1 MKVSETESCLD
12 DILKICGRD
21 GLINDK
27 QRQKILNRDLEQYDP
42 KQWKANIPFK
52 AYNFRVEDVVPAL
65 SGAIGKVSLVAAF
78 TMAWATGLK
87 IIDPTFVTENVRLE
101 IVIASIFTLIFSAFL
116 NPAVG
121 PPGTLAPLI
130 PIIPIMISAGV
141 HPLPFS
147 LLVGAIGL
155 IIALLGYFSH
165 VVKINGPGTKGG
177 ILLLFGV
184 LGITSSLDKLREWTD
199 GSHHENLLFVLL
211 TLGVVIYLVLNKLNV
226 RWLII
231 PLCAF
236 FALLVSFFFGL
247 TPVFKTPIALPI
259 INPDYWWN
267 VKWGIGYGFTV
278 KNFLVAMPFAL
289 LVIAMWPIDALA
301 ITTMQESNYPVKA
314 RKAIFDLNATFIIIS
329 IRNMVGVILGGGQV
343 SAVWRSFMIPLSVV
357 KRPIGG
363 SALIL
368 GIFGICFGIFG
379 FLIDISTFPPLV
391 WLVLIFGVFVPLVEI
406 GFSTLRNMASIQIA
420 VICLILG
427 IGLNPVL
434 GWSFALLVENF
445 NIISNQEC
453 DRVVGVKEKVITAAI
468 FTISIFSYSIIIL

>member
-1 MKVSETESCLD
+1 MK
-12 DILKICGRD
+12 
-21 GLINDK
+21 NDNR
-27 QRQKILNRDLEQYDP
+27 RQKILDRDLEQYDP
-42 KQWKANIPFK
+42 QQWKVNIPFK
-52 AYNFRVEDVVPAL
+52 AYNLRVEDVVPAL
-65 SGAIGKVSLVAAF
+65 SGAIGKVSLAAAF
-78 TMAWATGLK
+78 AMAWAAGLK

-147 LLVGAIGL
+147 ILVGAIGL
-155 IIALLGYFSH
+155 IIALFGCFTN

-177 ILLLFGV
+177 ILLLFGI
-184 LGITSSLDKLREWTD
+184 LGITSSLDKLRVWTN

-211 TLGVVIYLVLNKLNV
+211 SVGIVVYLVLNKLNV

-231 PLCAF
+231 PVCALL
-236 FALLVSFFFGL
+236 ALLVSYLFGL
-247 TPVFKTPIALPI
+247 SPVFETSVALPI

-267 VKWGIGYGFTV
+267 VKWGIGYGFTI
-278 KNFLVAMPFAL
+278 KNFLVAMPFAM

-301 ITTMQESNYPVKA
+301 IRTMQESNYPVNA

-329 IRNMVGVILGGGQV
+329 IRNMIGAILGGGQI
-343 SAVWRSFMIPLSVV
+343 SAVWRSFMIPLAVV
-357 KRPIGG
+357 RRPIGG
-363 SALIL
+363 SALLLAIL
-368 GIFGICFGIFG
+368 GICFGILG
-379 FLIDISTFPPLV
+379 FPIDISTFPPLV

-445 NIISNQEC
+445 RIISAKED
-453 DRVVGVKEKVITAAI
+453 DRVVGVKDKVITVAI
-468 FTISIFSYSIIIL
+468 FAISIISYSFIIF

>member
-1 MKVSETESCLD
+1 MKSKKTHQEILEKDLLD
-12 DILKICGRD
+12 YQPRYW
-21 GLINDK
+21 
-27 QRQKILNRDLEQYDP
+27 RF
-42 KQWKANIPFK
+42 NIPTRS
-52 AYNFRVEDVVPAL
+52 YTIRVEDFVPAL

-78 TMAWATGLK
+78 AMAWAAGLK

-101 IVIASIFTLIFSAFL
+101 IVIASIFTLVFSAFL

-147 LLVGAIGL
+147 ILVGAIGL
-155 IIALLGYFSH
+155 VIALFGYFSNI
-165 VVKINGPGTKGG
+165 VKINGPGTKGG

-184 LGITSSLDKLREWTD
+184 LGITSSLDKLRVWTN

-211 TLGVVIYLVLNKLNV
+211 SVGVVVYLVLNRLNFK
-226 RWLII
+226 WLII
-231 PLCAF
+231 PACAVL
-236 FALLVSFFFGL
+236 ALLVSYLFGL
-247 TPVFKTPIALPI
+247 YPVFETPIALPI

-267 VKWGIGYGFTV
+267 IKWGIGYGLTV
-278 KNFLVAMPFAL
+278 RNFLVAVPFAI

-301 ITTMQESNYPVKA
+301 VKTIQESNYPVTAKKA
-314 RKAIFDLNATFIIIS
+314 VFDLNATFIIVS
-329 IRNMVGVILGGGQV
+329 IRNTVGALLGGGQIA
-343 SAVWRSFMIPLSVV
+343 AVWRSFMIPLAVV

-363 SALIL
+363 SALLL
-368 GIFGICFGIFG
+368 GIFGICFGVLG
-379 FLIDISTFPPLV
+379 FPIDISTFPPLV

-406 GFSTLRNMASIQIA
+406 GFNTLRNMASIQIA

-427 IGLNPVL
+427 FGLNPVL

-445 NIISNQEC
+445 KIISEKDDN
-453 DRVVGVKEKVITAAI
+453 RVIVLRDKIITVAI
-468 FTISIFSYSIIIL
+468 FVVSIISYSFIIF